1 MSASQE
7 KRPSSIE
14 EYLNRMALDAV
25 EIQKRL
31 LDAPADLT
39 GAAEP
44 ALYTIVN
51 KIWEQLDEAKKIW
64 KC

>member
-1 MSASQE
+1 
-7 KRPSSIE
+7 
-14 EYLNRMALDAV
+14 V